1 MQLLLYLAIIPVVLL
16 LKFIYNKD
24 IDKEPRNLLKK
35 IFITGIL
42 SVIPVIIFELVLG
55 KVFPTEDI
63 SDPWTIFLNTFISIA
78 IIEEGF
84 KFLSAYIFTR
94 NNKEFNHR
102 YDAIVYC
109 VFAALGFAVVENI
122 LYVITGGLGTAV
134 TRALISVPSHA
145 CDAVIMGLFYGLSQE
160 QKAKS
165 NYISSIMFILI
176 GILIPSIE
184 HAAFDGL
191 LSLAV
196 VNEEMGVSSYSYL
209 IILII
214 MVLITYVICFIIVG
228 VTAKHKINFDGTIV
242 ETKPIVNVQTNA
254 TPGTTTSTTPNI
266 STNNTGIRYCAYCG
280 NQITG
285 NFCTNCGAPRQ

>member
-1 MQLLLYLAIIPVVLL
+1 MQILLYLAIIPVVLL

-35 IFITGIL
+35 IFITGML
-42 SVIPVIIFELVLG
+42 SVIPIVALELFLDRI
-55 KVFPTEDI
+55 FPTDGI
-63 SDPWTIFLNTFISIA
+63 TDKLTIFINTFISIA

-109 VFAALGFAVVENI
+109 VFAALGFAVVENV
-122 LYVITGGLGTAV
+122 LYVFSGGIGTAI

-145 CDAVIMGLFYGLSQE
+145 CDAVIMGFFYGLSQE
-160 QKAKS
+160 KKIQS
-165 NYISSIMFILI
+165 DYISSIILLLT

-196 VNEEMGVSSYSYL
+196 ASEEMGVESYSYL
-209 IILII
+209 IVLIV
-214 MVLITYVICFIIVG
+214 MVLITYVICFILVG
-228 VTAKHKINFDGTIV
+228 VTSKHKINFDKTIV
-242 ETKPIVNVQTNA
+242 EDRKAIKIND
-254 TPGTTTSTTPNI
+254 
-266 STNNTGIRYCAYCG
+266 NNGYMRYCSNCG
-280 NQITG
+280 NIITG
-285 NFCTNCGAPRQ
+285 NFCTKCGNPRQ